1 MKTVRL
7 IQKEIDRAMTE
18 NIQAYNDAK
27 ARGAKRA
34 AAMFG
39 MAATECNYILSAIDK
54 IVEKRKREIRNTIVM
69 AILGAGVAVLALYL
83 MF

>member
-18 NIQAYNDAK
+18 NLQAYDDAN

-39 MAATECNYILSAIDK
+39 MAATECNNILSAIER
-54 IVEKRKREIRNTIVM
+54 IVEDRKREIRRTVIM
-69 AILGAGVAVLALYL
+69 SLLGAGVAIAAAILW
-83 MF
+83 

>member
-18 NIQAYNDAK
+18 NLQAYDDAK

-34 AAMFG
+34 SAMFG
-39 MAATECNYILSAIDK
+39 MAATECNNILSAIDK
-54 IVEKRKREIRNTIVM
+54 IVDKRKREMRNTIVM
-69 AILGAGVAVLALYL
+69 AILGAGVAIAAAILW
-83 MF
+83 

>member
-34 AAMFG
+34 SAMFG
-39 MAATECNYILSAIDK
+39 MAATECNNILSSIER
-54 IVEKRKREIRNTIVM
+54 IVEDRKREIRRTVIM
-69 AILGAGVAVLALYL
+69 SLLGAGVAIAAAILW
-83 MF
+83 